1 MDLWLDSQGGKED
14 DGDYDSESDEEIGIR
29 RGGGEGGIRGAEQ
42 VTSEYVADGGEE
54 GLYFILCNPSKSKM
68 FQGRSTGR
76 RLKRLV
82 LKFGLYQLLY
92 GWVSTSFP
100 SLQLHRFTPSSTST
114 ILSYIQF
121 LLTFFLPYSP
131 LFVSCSWVLMI
142 IAIQETNTFPLDQGW
157 FGQVKYGSSILN
169 LTWCISFPTVL
180 FATLGMFAIRNWP
193 SLVTNRELLTS
204 LLQIYLG
211 VFILIFIVGAWCITI
226 TFLTFSNVEWNK
238 ISKAVS
244 PYNLYVATVCFLL
257 PYLATLLY
265 YLLDLHYLMDSLS
278 SRSAVIRE
286 PGRHKGECIISLPS
300 SPLLPPLSPFLLTL
314 HPCTISIINQPTNQ
328 PTNQPRRHRSFRCH
342 HLEHMRYVLLWDTL
356 HGPFRCGTNPGHC
369 LSSAVGMF
377 GT

>member
-1 MDLWLDSQGGKED
+1 
-14 DGDYDSESDEEIGIR
+14 
-29 RGGGEGGIRGAEQ
+29 
-42 VTSEYVADGGEE
+42 
-54 GLYFILCNPSKSKM
+54 
-68 FQGRSTGR
+68 
-76 RLKRLV
+76 
-82 LKFGLYQLLY
+82 
-92 GWVSTSFP
+92 
-100 SLQLHRFTPSSTST
+100 
-114 ILSYIQF
+114 
-121 LLTFFLPYSP
+121 
-131 LFVSCSWVLMI
+131 MI
-142 IAIQETNTFPLDQGW
+142 IAIQETSTFPLDQGW

-169 LTWCISFPTVL
+169 LTWCVSFPTVL

-226 TFLTFSNVEWNK
+226 SFLTFSNVEWNK

-300 SPLLPPLSPFLLTL
+300 SPLLPPLSPSLFTLIISSTSTPLSFLPNSPSL
-314 HPCTISIINQPTNQ
+314 HYINHQ

-369 LSSAVGMF
+369 LSSAIGMF